1 MDVLDECVRHSECL
15 GRLKELILALCRQR
29 GNLGIDLAHVA
40 HGLHDIARARLALRA
55 DHRGPLGNAA
65 QCLTEVA
72 RTADERHAELAL
84 VDVIDII
91 GWRQDLALVDVVNLD
106 GLEHLRLDGVAD
118 AALGHDRNG
127 DGLLDALD
135 HLRVAHARD
144 TARRADVSRDALER
158 HDGTGTGL
166 LRDLRLLRRRD
177 VHDDAALE
185 HLGELLVEF
194 IAIVKLFCHID
205 SSISLAVHWNDYIPQ
220 YTPFWVYQKSQPTL
234 FSQGQKIRSV
244 HFLGKATEE
253 IWPCLAGID

>member
-1 MDVLDECVRHSECL
+1 M
-15 GRLKELILALCRQR
+15 
-29 GNLGIDLAHVA
+29 A

-55 DHRGPLGNAA
+55 DHRGALRDAA
-65 QCLTEVA
+65 QRFTEVA
-72 RTADERHAELAL
+72 RTADERHTELAL

-91 GWRQDLALVDVVNLD
+91 GRREDLALVDVVNLD
-106 GLEHLRLDGVAD
+106 GLDEVAD
-118 AALGHDRNG
+118 AALGHDRDGN
-127 DGLLDALD
+127 GLLDAFD

-158 HDGTGTGL
+158 HDGTRTGL

-205 SSISLAVHWNDYIPQ
+205 SSISLAVHRNDYIPQ
-220 YTPFWVYQKSQPTL
+220 YTPFWVYQKSQSTL
-234 FSQGQKIRSV
+234 FSQGQKYGQST
-244 HFLGKATEE
+244 F
-253 IWPCLAGID
+253 